1 MKGLAVLQIALK
13 MLFGERGKYLGIIC
27 GIALASVLMIQQPG
41 ILISILKTVNS
52 LIIDV
57 SQPDIWVM
65 DPLVQQVDDSKPLLD
80 TQLYRVRGIQGVAWA
95 VPLYKGGQKV
105 RASSGELVQS
115 NLLGL
120 DDATLIGGPGT
131 MLQGKLADL
140 RQPDSVI
147 VDEEGAKGRL
157 AEPSPVPGGKP
168 IPLKVGDTLEINDNR
183 AVVVG
188 IARTTQ
194 SFQSQPTL
202 YTTYTRAKNYALSER
217 KLLTYILVKA
227 NGKEAPAV
235 LARRISKETGLGALT
250 ADEFKAKT
258 LQYMIHNT
266 SILVNFGFVVL
277 IGFIVGAAVTG
288 QIFYNFTLDNL
299 RFFGVFKAMGA
310 PDRMLR
316 QMILLQAGTVGFIGF
331 GIGAGLTSAFSLASS
346 GSDLSMSLNW
356 ELLLGSGAAVLLIVL
371 FAAFISLRKVL
382 KLEPAIVF
390 KG

>member
-1 MKGLAVLQIALK
+1 MKGLAVRQIALK

-65 DPLVQQVDDSKPLLD
+65 DPLVQQVEDSKPMLD
-80 TQLYRVRGIQGVAWA
+80 TQLYRVRGIKGVAWA
-95 VPLYKGGQKV
+95 VPFYRGGQKV
-105 RASSGELVQS
+105 RTSSGESVQS

-131 MLQGKLADL
+131 MIQGKLADL

-147 VDEEGAKGRL
+147 VDEIGAKGRL
-157 AEPSPVPGGKP
+157 AKPSPVT
-168 IPLKVGDTLEINDNR
+168 VGDTLEINDNR

-217 KLLTYILVKA
+217 KLLTYILVKS
-227 NGKEAPAV
+227 NGQEAPAV
-235 LARRISKETGLGALT
+235 LARRISNATGLGALT
-250 ADEFKAKT
+250 AEQFKEKT

-266 SILVNFGFVVL
+266 SIIVNFGFVVL

-299 RFFGVFKAMGA
+299 RYFGVFKAMGA
-310 PDRMLR
+310 PDRLLR

-331 GIGAGLTSAFSLASS
+331 GLGAGLTSAFSLASS
-346 GSDLSMSLNW
+346 GSDLGMSLNW

-371 FAAFISLRKVL
+371 FAAFLSLRKVL